1 MLNKLFYKPLFSAYI
16 LLLFLP
22 VAFAENPSTGISM
35 NDLNKAVVKLH
46 VQSKTANI
54 HYPWNAGTLQQKSG
68 SGFIISVGGQKRIL
82 TNAHVV
88 SNHAS
93 IRLRKIGSDLEHSAE
108 VEFISQ
114 QRDLAL
120 VKPINPNFFE
130 DTVALPF
137 HEKVVSIGDT
147 VSSYGFPMGGRTI
160 TTTKGVLSRIDFSS
174 YSFSGY
180 DNIVFQIDAAT
191 NPGVSGGPTLS
202 GNHVIGVNFQ
212 GIENADNIGYIIP
225 YSVVNEFLEDTKRS
239 KPFAPYVNEVPF
251 ISINCTPLQNNQ
263 LRKIIGIAP
272 EETGVLISELSGL
285 EKEKNLLQTDDILL
299 GIDGYSIGNQGNI
312 NLFSDDTI
320 SWQSIVSSKQIGD
333 HVMLTIKR
341 QGQILYIDY
350 PLSHSYSDSY
360 RIPSSNKSEL
370 SYIVLG
376 GLVIIEVNQNI
387 YLDSHMYN
395 LPNLTK
401 FQQRFR
407 KTDASTSDHVLIV
420 SNVLFHPANEFYE
433 GLRYSVLKKMNGE
446 KLLNLEHLKSLLE
459 KAKENRT
466 TIRLEGKNI
475 SSKSVFFGFTWDDIS
490 AAQKEIKEI
499 YGVPRNLY

>member
-1 MLNKLFYKPLFSAYI
+1 
-16 LLLFLP
+16 
-22 VAFAENPSTGISM
+22 
-35 NDLNKAVVKLH
+35 
-46 VQSKTANI
+46 
-54 HYPWNAGTLQQKSG
+54 
-68 SGFIISVGGQKRIL
+68 
-82 TNAHVV
+82 
-88 SNHAS
+88 
-93 IRLRKIGSDLEHSAE
+93 
-108 VEFISQ
+108 
-114 QRDLAL
+114 
-120 VKPINPNFFE
+120 
-130 DTVALPF
+130 
-137 HEKVVSIGDT
+137 
-147 VSSYGFPMGGRTI
+147 
-160 TTTKGVLSRIDFSS
+160 
-174 YSFSGY
+174 
-180 DNIVFQIDAAT
+180 
-191 NPGVSGGPTLS
+191 
-202 GNHVIGVNFQ
+202 
-212 GIENADNIGYIIP
+212 
-225 YSVVNEFLEDTKRS
+225 
-239 KPFAPYVNEVPF
+239 
-251 ISINCTPLQNNQ
+251 
-263 LRKIIGIAP
+263 
-272 EETGVLISELSGL
+272 
-285 EKEKNLLQTDDILL
+285 
-299 GIDGYSIGNQGNI
+299 
-312 NLFSDDTI
+312 
-320 SWQSIVSSKQIGD
+320 
-333 HVMLTIKR
+333 MLTIKR